1 VRRFYPERLIL
12 LVVLLGLFGVLPARA
27 VEPIKISRDDVAL
40 DLSRAVEIYR
50 NKGDNFQVSTAPG
63 ADGIVRRIE
72 VEAKD
77 KHASGDWAVFAL
89 ANTTDQQ
96 LDRLIVAPHYRL
108 AGSGVIWPDLGTKR
122 IAAITPS
129 EGFALDR
136 QASPDS
142 DVFLVTLNPGSVVT
156 FIAELTSPKLPQIY
170 LWDPESYK
178 DTVNSYTLYRGIV
191 IGIAGLLALFLTI
204 LFVVKGTSLFPAT
217 AALAWAV
224 LAYICIDFGFLSKII
239 AISPGSEQV
248 WRAGAE
254 VGLATTF
261 VIFLF
266 AYLNLNRWH
275 GHFSY
280 GVFAWML
287 GLAAIAGVAVYDPEI
302 AAGLARISLA
312 ATAIVG
318 LGLIAFLSFR
328 GYDRA
333 IMLIPSWL
341 MVLVW
346 LGGSWM
352 AVTGL
357 LNNDIVQP
365 ALGGG
370 LILIVLLIGF
380 TVMQHALAGGGV
392 HQGLFSDLE
401 RQALAITGSGDIVWD
416 WDVARDRVVT
426 RPDISNLLGLPAG
439 SLNGAARTWLPV
451 LHSEDRDT
459 FRTTLDV
466 VLEHKRGKISQDLRL
481 RGADGH
487 YRWFTL
493 RARPVMGSDGEIIR
507 CAGTLAD
514 VTERKKAEERLL
526 HDAVHDNL
534 TGLPSRELF
543 LNRLEAMI
551 SIARTEE
558 NVRPTVYL
566 IDIDR
571 FKQVNDSLGISAG
584 DTILLTIA
592 RRLHRLLKPRDSLA
606 RLGGD
611 QFALMLLS
619 ESEAGRIASVAE
631 AINHAIRSPITF
643 AKREIVLTASIGLVS
658 WTAGQTTAEDMVK
671 DAELAVHHAKRLG
684 GDRIEPF
691 RPAFRSAGS
700 DRLQMESDLRR
711 ALERHEIKLVYQ
723 PIIRLE
729 DRSVAGFEAL
739 MRWENPRR
747 GTIPPAD
754 FIPIAE
760 HCGLIVPLGLFAMQ
774 QAADDLAGWQKL
786 VGDMPLSVS
795 VNLSSRQ
802 LLRRDLVTDVRSVIA
817 RSNLKPRCFRLEL
830 TESLVM
836 DNPEQSA
843 HVLARLKR
851 LGIGLSLDDFG
862 TGYSSLSYLTRF
874 PFDTIKIDKSFIDDP
889 SPKRAVLL
897 KSIINMAHEL
907 GLAVV
912 AEGVPNETDA
922 RQLREM
928 GCEFVQSFAFGA
940 PGSGDAMLRMLK
952 EEFASTRARPGAAE

>member
-1 VRRFYPERLIL
+1 LIL
-12 LVVLLGLFGVLPARA
+12 ALFVLLGLFAVLPARA
-27 VEPIKISRDDVAL
+27 VEPIKISHDDVAL

-77 KHASGDWAVFAL
+77 QHASGDWAVFAL

-108 AGSGVIWPDLGTKR
+108 VGSGVIWPDLGAKR

-239 AISPGSEQV
+239 AIAPGNEQV

-280 GVFAWML
+280 GVFAWMV

-352 AVTGL
+352 AITGM

-401 RQALAITGSGDIVWD
+401 RQALAITGSGDTVWD
-416 WDVARDRVVT
+416 WDVTRDRVVT
-426 RPDISNLLGLPAG
+426 RPDISRLLGLPAG
-439 SLNGAARTWLPV
+439 SLHGAARIWLPF
-451 LHSEDRDT
+451 LHGDDRDT

-466 VLEHKRGKISQDLRL
+466 VLEHKRGRISQDLRL

-507 CAGTLAD
+507 CVGTLSD
-514 VTERKKAEERLL
+514 VTEQKKAEERLL

-558 NVRPTVYL
+558 SVRPTVYF

-571 FKQVNDSLGISAG
+571 FKQVNDSLGISAA

-611 QFALMLLS
+611 QFAVMLLS
-619 ESEAGRIASVAE
+619 ENDAGRIASMAE
-631 AINHAIRSPITF
+631 AINQAIRSPITF

-700 DRLQMESDLRR
+700 DRLQLESDLRR

-723 PIIRLE
+723 PIVRLE
-729 DRSVAGFEAL
+729 DRSIAGFEAL

-747 GTIPPAD
+747 GTIPPSD

-760 HCGLIVPLGLFAMQ
+760 NCGLIVPLGLFAMQ
-774 QAADDLAGWQKL
+774 QAADDLAAWQKL
-786 VGDMPLSVS
+786 LGDVPLSVS

-843 HVLARLKR
+843 HVLAKLKR

-874 PFDTIKIDKSFIDDP
+874 PFDTIKIDKSFIEDP
-889 SPKRAVLL
+889 SPKRPVLV

-912 AEGVPNETDA
+912 AEGVPNEA
-922 RQLREM
+922 EANQLREM

-952 EEFASTRARPGAAE
+952 DEFAGARAKPGVAE